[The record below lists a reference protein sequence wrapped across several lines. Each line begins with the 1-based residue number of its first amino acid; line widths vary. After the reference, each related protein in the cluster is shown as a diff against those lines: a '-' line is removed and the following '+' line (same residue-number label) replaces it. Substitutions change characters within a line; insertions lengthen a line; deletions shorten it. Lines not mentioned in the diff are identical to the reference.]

1 MFYGGAASWLE
12 KKLINFSKKEFK
24 IRVID
29 NGSDSGSG
37 DKISA

>member
-24 IRVID
+24 IKIID
-29 NGSDSGSG
+29 DSSGSG
-37 DKISA
+37 DKTSA